1 MSEHRYFATYSGV
14 KLPLNLVSPLEEA
27 ALANR
32 NTYIRAGYDEAG
44 RMVVCEKFVYGEVE
58 MAHRYEYHANGALK
72 RAEIAMPDEEP
83 AALDF
88 DEAAAPGVRPIRA
101 AGIDEEGP

>member
-1 MSEHRYFATYSGV
+1 MSERRYFATYSGV

-32 NTYIRAGYDEAG
+32 NTYIRAAYDEAG
-44 RMVVCEKFVYGEVE
+44 RMVTCEKFVYGEVE

-72 RAEIAMPDEEP
+72 RAEIVMADEDPAVLSFNEDGTP
-83 AALDF
+83 AA
-88 DEAAAPGVRPIRA
+88 
-101 AGIDEEGP
+101 